1 MHSLLQHFMF
11 LDGSKDLALALPT
24 FYDWM
29 LVTFSAMIASL
40 AAFAAL
46 GGARRMSAAE
56 TPVKNPFLLFI
67 LIAAIALL
75 LPQDAWPQ
83 KPEAMRRIG
92 ILGVGKLPSPDAPKL
107 PPVEFFR
114 VFQEALAKHGYVE
127 GKNLVIEVRRGEYE
141 QLPALAKELE
151 QLKVEVIWVLGTQ
164 AGRIVQRVVKRTPLV
179 IYSCDAFEHV
189 KRLSRPDSNVTG
201 TTCMTTDL
209 SPKRLQLL
217 KELLPGARR
226 VVFFG
231 DPNDASEGWRLTR
244 EAAPKLGIAIQMVPY
259 KDRDS
264 IPAALKQVAKIKPD
278 AVFVFPD
285 AILIRELRAL
295 AQFWL
300 EHSLPSMNAFP
311 EYAEAGGLMSYG
323 AAQPELSPMMG
334 EQVAKILDGA
344 RPEDVPFQR
353 ATQFHLV
360 INLKTAKTL
369 GIKVPQSL
377 LVRAD
382 QVIE

>member
-1 MHSLLQHFMF
+1 MKKS
-11 LDGSKDLALALPT
+11 
-24 FYDWM
+24 
-29 LVTFSAMIASL
+29 
-40 AAFAAL
+40 
-46 GGARRMSAAE
+46 
-56 TPVKNPFLLFI
+56 FLLYTATLF
-67 LIAAIALL
+67 AVTALL

-83 KPEAMRRIG
+83 KPEAMRRVG
-92 ILGVGKLPSPDAPKL
+92 ILAAGDPASPAAPQPSFPALLKI
-107 PPVEFFR
+107 EFFR
-114 VFQEALAKHGYVE
+114 VFHETLAKRGYAE
-127 GKNLVIEVRRGEYE
+127 GKNLAIEFRRGGYE
-141 QLPALAKELE
+141 QLPALANELE

-164 AGRIVQRVVKRTPLV
+164 AGRIIQRHVKRTPLV

-189 KRLSRPDSNVTG
+189 KTLSRPENNVTG

-217 KELLPGARR
+217 KELLPGVKR
-226 VVFFG
+226 VAFFG
-231 DPNDASEGWRLTR
+231 DPEDASEGWRVTR
-244 EAAPKLGIAIQMVPY
+244 EVAPKLGITIEMVPY

-264 IPAALKQVAKIKPD
+264 IPAALQRIAKIKPD

-285 AILIRELRAL
+285 AILNREVRTL

-300 EHSLPSMNAFP
+300 KHSLPSMNVFP
-311 EYAEAGGLMSYG
+311 EYAGAGGLMSYG
-323 AAQPELSPMMG
+323 ASQPALSPMMA

-344 RPEDVPFQR
+344 RPGDVPFQR
-353 ATQFHLV
+353 ATQFQLV
-360 INLKTAKTL
+360 INLQTAKAL